1 MLVEFALLIGIIQL
15 SVLVIG
21 LILLILV
28 FLNVVSTVLTDTIQA
43 PHQHLHNANHAHPHV
58 SLVRTPHCQICS
70 PPYKLFNNTCLNI
83 CPTGYIPSDS
93 TCVKCNDKCL
103 ACSPSPT

>member
-28 FLNVVSTVLTDTIQA
+28 FLNVASTVLTDTIQA
-43 PHQHLHNANHAHPHV
+43 PHQRLHNANHAHPHV
-58 SLVRTPHCQICS
+58 SLVRTPQTVK
-70 PPYKLFNNTCLNI
+70 YVLLLTNF
-83 CPTGYIPSDS
+83 S
-93 TCVKCNDKCL
+93 TIH
-103 ACSPSPT
+103 A